1 MLVGDSLPL
10 LAILGGTGKEGSGL
24 GWRWARA
31 GYHVIIGSRSAE
43 RAAQSAA
50 ELNQRT
56 GTENLRGLD
65 NLAAAQAADLAVLT
79 VPPEAQLATL
89 EGLRAA
95 LAGKIL
101 VDATA
106 RVDYRNPRPPE
117 GKGSGR
123 LAQDFLGPDVRVVA
137 AFQNVPAHSLQQEE
151 HELASDVLVCADDA
165 EARRAVVRLAEA
177 AGMRAFEAGPLD
189 NGLIVEGLTALI
201 IAMNKRYKSRTG
213 GIRVSGITK

>member
-1 MLVGDSLPL
+1 VGDTLPS

-24 GWRWARA
+24 AWRWARA
-31 GYHVIIGSRSAE
+31 GYRVIIGSRSAE
-43 RAAQSAA
+43 RAAQAA
-50 ELNQRT
+50 ADLNQRA
-56 GTENLRGLD
+56 GTETIRGLD
-65 NLAAAQAADLAVLT
+65 NLSAVQAADLAVLT

-89 EGLRAA
+89 EGVRAA

-123 LAQDFLGPDVRVVA
+123 LAQDLLGSEVRVVA
-137 AFQNVPAHSLQQEE
+137 AFQNVPAHSLQQSEQ
-151 HELASDVLVCADDA
+151 ELASDVLVCADDA
-165 EARRAVVRLAEA
+165 EARQVVVRLAEA
-177 AGMRAFEAGPLD
+177 AGMRAFEAGTLD

-201 IAMNKRYKSRTG
+201 IAMNKRYRSRTG
-213 GIRVSGITK
+213 GIRVSGIKK